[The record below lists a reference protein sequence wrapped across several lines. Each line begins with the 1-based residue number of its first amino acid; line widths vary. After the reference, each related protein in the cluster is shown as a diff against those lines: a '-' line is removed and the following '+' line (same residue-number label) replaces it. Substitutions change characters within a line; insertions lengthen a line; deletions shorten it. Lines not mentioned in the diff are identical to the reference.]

1 MNKPT
6 FTQPVIV
13 YMYGLPGSGKSFVAR
28 QLSEVLGL
36 THISSDRLR
45 FELFED
51 ALYDKTEHLVLTNL
65 MNYMTELFIDAG
77 NSVVYDL
84 STSRISDR
92 KALRAL
98 AKRKGAKELMVWV
111 QIDADTAYA
120 RSTNRDKRKAD
131 DKYSKNLTKAQFE
144 NFMKGMQNPQ
154 QENYVVVSGKHVF
167 TSQKNTIVRKLVE
180 SGILSIQESQS
191 SIAKPEMV
199 NLVSRAHAQV
209 GRVDYSRRNINIL

>member
-6 FTQPVIV
+6 FAQPVIV
-13 YMYGLPGSGKSFVAR
+13 YMYGLPGSGKSFVSR
-28 QLSEVLGL
+28 QLSEALGMA
-36 THISSDRLR
+36 HISSDRLR
-45 FELFED
+45 YELFEEP
-51 ALYDKTEHLVLTNL
+51 LYDKTEHLVLTNL

-77 NSVVYDL
+77 SSVVYDL

-92 KALRAL
+92 KELRAL

-120 RSTNRDKRKAD
+120 RSTNRDKRKID
-131 DKYSKNLTKAQFE
+131 DKYSKNLSKSQFE

-167 TSQKNTIVRKLVE
+167 SSQKNTIIRKLIE
-180 SGILSIQESQS
+180 NGSLSIQESYS
-191 SIAKPEMV
+191 TIAKPEMI
-199 NLVSRAHAQV
+199 NLVSRAQAQV